1 MSFERRCLRPD
12 VPACAWKLRAPRR
25 RRSVIASLSLLLLPM
40 QRQWRLLTQKRGR
53 RTSLRGRTVFSSM
66 AMATALHSEL
76 DLGLGLDLDPAPPRG
91 LEQVH
96 CLRVSSWEEEGQQQQ
111 REAARRTG
119 HSRTVCSRL
128 QAASKGCQMLEGQG
142 LGRGRGRPQ
151 LAASR
156 ISCADACRTSH
167 SAVRRP

>member
-1 MSFERRCLRPD
+1 M
-12 VPACAWKLRAPRR
+12 
-25 RRSVIASLSLLLLPM
+25 
-40 QRQWRLLTQKRGR
+40 
-53 RTSLRGRTVFSSM
+53 FSSM

-111 REAARRTG
+111 QREREAACRTG
-119 HSRTVCSRL
+119 HSQTVCSRL

-142 LGRGRGRPQ
+142 QGQGRRRGRPQ

-156 ISCADACRTSH
+156 ISCADACRIFP